1 MYIVAK
7 KSIHKA
13 FDTTDFNKIS
23 ITISKNE
30 YILDTKDILIYNQKI
45 KPF

>member
-13 FDTTDFNKIS
+13 FDTIDFNKIS

-30 YILDTKDILIYNQKI
+30 YILDTKDILLYN
-45 KPF
+45 

>member
-13 FDTTDFNKIS
+13 FDTIDLYKIS

-30 YILDTKDILIYNQKI
+30 YILDTKDILLYN
-45 KPF
+45 